1 MTYSNCLREILLF
14 EMKNGLLSVERD
26 TFLLLIRYLS
36 LIPLTDLRNVFIN
49 NYKYFFFIFDHLFIV
64 NWNKF

>member
-1 MTYSNCLREILLF
+1 MIYSNCLGEILLF

-36 LIPLTDLRNVFIN
+36 LIPLTDLKNVFNN
-49 NYKYFFFIFDHLFIV
+49 NY
-64 NWNKF
+64 